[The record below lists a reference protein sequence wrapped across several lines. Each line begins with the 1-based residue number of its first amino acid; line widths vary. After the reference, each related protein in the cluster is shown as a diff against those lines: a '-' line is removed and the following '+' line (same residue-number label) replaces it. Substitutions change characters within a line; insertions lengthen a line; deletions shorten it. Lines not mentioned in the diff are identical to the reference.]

1 MRRVCAQPLCEGTGL
16 LQYKRNWEGKIVMR
30 LVLTA
35 LVYLSGLLCLFLAV
49 GFLIDPAGSA
59 IQLGVKADTPAAMAT
74 IRADFTAFFG
84 ITGAAMLWGAWR
96 RNGDL
101 LMGPAVVYGVA
112 FTGRAID
119 MAVNGPYPGFVQPMA
134 VEAFWTVLLI
144 AAWRVL
150 PHHKL
155 EDVVR

>member
-1 MRRVCAQPLCEGTGL
+1 
-16 LQYKRNWEGKIVMR
+16 MR

-49 GFLIDPAGSA
+49 GFLTDPATSA
-59 IQLGVKADTPAAMAT
+59 AGLGIKVEGAAALST
-74 IRADFTAFFG
+74 VRADFTAFFG
-84 ITGAAMLWGAWR
+84 VTGALMLWGAWR

-101 LMGPAVVYGVA
+101 LLVPALIYGTA
-112 FTGRAID
+112 FVCRALGLAID
-119 MAVNGPYPGFVQPMA
+119 GTYPGFLQPMA
-134 VEAFWTVLLI
+134 VEAFWTVLLF

-155 EDVVR
+155 ADIAG

>member
-1 MRRVCAQPLCEGTGL
+1 
-16 LQYKRNWEGKIVMR
+16 MR

-49 GFLIDPAGSA
+49 GFLTDPATSA
-59 IQLGVKADTPAAMAT
+59 AGLGVKAEGAAALST

-84 ITGAAMLWGAWR
+84 VTGALMLWGAWR

-101 LMGPAVVYGVA
+101 LLVPALIYGTA
-112 FTGRAID
+112 FTVRLIGLAID
-119 MAVNGPYPGFVQPMA
+119 GTYPGFATTMA
-134 VEAFWTVLLI
+134 VELFWTVLLI

-155 EDVVR
+155 AEVAA

>member
-1 MRRVCAQPLCEGTGL
+1 
-16 LQYKRNWEGKIVMR
+16 MR

-49 GFLIDPAGSA
+49 GFLTDPATSA
-59 IQLGVKADTPAAMAT
+59 AGLGIKIEGTAALST

-84 ITGAAMLWGAWR
+84 VTGALMLWGAWR

-101 LMGPAVVYGVA
+101 LLVPALIYGTA
-112 FTGRAID
+112 FTVRALGLAID
-119 MAVNGPYPGFVQPMA
+119 GRYPDFVQPMA

-155 EDVVR
+155 AEVAG

>member
-1 MRRVCAQPLCEGTGL
+1 
-16 LQYKRNWEGKIVMR
+16 MR

-49 GFLIDPAGSA
+49 GFLTDPATSA
-59 IQLGVKADTPAAMAT
+59 AGLGVKADGIAGLST

-84 ITGAAMLWGAWR
+84 VTGALMLWGAWR

-101 LMGPAVVYGVA
+101 LLVPAFIYGTA
-112 FTGRAID
+112 FVCRALGLAID
-119 MAVNGPYPGFVQPMA
+119 GTYPGFLQPMA
-134 VEAFWTVLLI
+134 VEAFWTVLLF

-155 EDVVR
+155 ADIAG

>member
-1 MRRVCAQPLCEGTGL
+1 
-16 LQYKRNWEGKIVMR
+16 MR
-30 LVLTA
+30 LILTA

-49 GFLIDPAGSA
+49 GFLTDPATSA
-59 IQLGVKADTPAAMAT
+59 AGLGVKADGIAGLST

-84 ITGAAMLWGAWR
+84 VTGALMLWGAWR

-101 LMGPAVVYGVA
+101 LLVPAFIYGTA
-112 FTGRAID
+112 FVCRALGLAID
-119 MAVNGPYPGFVQPMA
+119 GTYPGFLQPMA
-134 VEAFWTVLLI
+134 VEAFWTVLLF

-155 EDVVR
+155 ADIAG

>member
-1 MRRVCAQPLCEGTGL
+1 
-16 LQYKRNWEGKIVMR
+16 MR

-49 GFLIDPAGSA
+49 GFLTDPATSA
-59 IQLGVKADTPAAMAT
+59 AGLGVKADGIAGLST

-84 ITGAAMLWGAWR
+84 VTGALMLWGAWR

-101 LMGPAVVYGVA
+101 LLVPALIYGTA
-112 FTGRAID
+112 FVCRALGLAID
-119 MAVNGPYPGFVQPMA
+119 GTYPGFIQPMA
-134 VEAFWTVLLI
+134 VEAFWTILLF

-150 PHHKL
+150 PHHKITDFT
-155 EDVVR
+155 E